1 MFNKIFKN
9 LKGQKFA
16 RYWTPVLIVVMFLFF
31 GIQFPSFVSGSNI
44 SNLLKQMS
52 IMLIA
57 SMGMSMVVIMGS
69 IDISVGATLTF
80 SGAIAAMAVPVFGW
94 GALIIGIL
102 VGAGIGFSNGLIAN
116 ILKIPTFLST
126 IAMMGILNGISVLLL
141 KGSPMNINSDL
152 FISIAKGSFLGNIPN
167 IITIPIILVI
177 LVVLFLRYTTFGRAL
192 YAIGSNE
199 YVSEYSGINVVKT
212 QIITFTI
219 HGGLV
224 GLAGTLQASLL
235 EAACPYMGD
244 TYTLPIIA
252 VVVMGGIAL
261 SGGRGTPIG
270 TVMGAV
276 LITVLISGLNF
287 MGVSPEVRNV
297 AMGILIILGALLA
310 NVGVPKSLTVK

>member
-1 MFNKIFKN
+1 
-9 LKGQKFA
+9 
-16 RYWTPVLIVVMFLFF
+16 
-31 GIQFPSFVSGSNI
+31 
-44 SNLLKQMS
+44 
-52 IMLIA
+52 
-57 SMGMSMVVIMGS
+57 
-69 IDISVGATLTF
+69 
-80 SGAIAAMAVPVFGW
+80 
-94 GALIIGIL
+94 
-102 VGAGIGFSNGLIAN
+102 
-116 ILKIPTFLST
+116 
-126 IAMMGILNGISVLLL
+126 
-141 KGSPMNINSDL
+141 
-152 FISIAKGSFLGNIPN
+152 
-167 IITIPIILVI
+167 
-177 LVVLFLRYTTFGRAL
+177 L